1 LIPVEAVGVKVN
13 FQALDDV
20 IIRYRSDD
28 RPLSGLN
35 LRKDKQLVIKATSEL
50 LFETSHPEKLKVK
63 FSYKNKPGSGY
74 EQLKEGRL
82 KLKSD
87 GTRTPIPAGA
97 N

>member
-1 LIPVEAVGVKVN
+1 VKVN
-13 FQALDDV
+13 FQALEDV

-35 LRKDKQLVIKATSEL
+35 LRKDKQLVIKATGEI
-50 LFETSHPEKLKVK
+50 LFETSNPEKLKVK
-63 FSYKNKPGSGY
+63 ISYKNKPGTSY
-74 EQLKEGRL
+74 EPLKEGRL

-87 GTRTPIPAGA
+87 GTRTSLSAGA